1 MPEAQNRTSLVAASM
16 ARPTDKEHRVS
27 LYVVIGRTHFGSKH
41 QMPAQYRRS
50 RVSTLL
56 DTYEAGFAL
65 FEQMAL
71 RKVRSNLDR
80 LFDKSL
86 TDLIRGIRNNKENE
100 ARYIASCIE
109 EIKMELRQDSTYI
122 KANAIEKLAYLQ
134 MLGYDISWA
143 AFNIIEVMA
152 STKYTE
158 KRIGYLAAA
167 QCFHDTTE
175 VLMLTTNLIRKDLNS
190 SNMYDSGVALGGLS
204 CFVTPDLARDLASD
218 IVNLL
223 SSSRPYTRKRAVLLL
238 YKIFLKYP
246 EALRPTFQRLKEK
259 LEDVDPGVQSAA
271 VNVICELARKNPK
284 NYLTLAPVFFKLM
297 TTSSNNWMLIK
308 IIKLFG
314 ALVPLEPRLGKK
326 LLEPLTNLINS
337 TSAMSLLYEC
347 INTVIAVLISISAG
361 GDHAASIQLCVQKL
375 GVLIEDSD
383 QNLKYLGLLA
393 MGKILQTHPK
403 AVQAHKDIVLRCL
416 DDKDES
422 IRLRSL
428 DLLYGMVSKKNI
440 MEIVKKLMEHVESAE
455 GSHYRDELLT
465 RIIGICSYNNYQFIT
480 NFEWYIS
487 VLVELTKVE
496 GTKHGAR
503 IAEQIQDVTVRVE
516 SIRHFSVSQMALLVE
531 NAHILLAGSVQQRSN
546 ICEVLLAAA
555 WICGEYSQHVRN
567 IHSVLE
573 SMLRARTSVMSGHIL
588 SVYVQNIGK
597 LYSTLL
603 SKAEKEDDWDAIE
616 SLDNLML
623 SKLADFELAEHL
635 EAQERACT
643 LMGVLRVVEA
653 AHGRR
658 EKIAG
663 DVAKLYEGELNP
675 VAAKAQRKVPV
686 PEGLDLDEWIGE
698 PWQDTPE
705 SSEESDIDSTFGQPA
720 PRIRTEFTS
729 FGAVPQLEDEPKF
742 GEKPKKGKKKEPVVE
757 LSPEEVERRRKAREA
772 EREHNPYYVKGT
784 ATAPKRPTRFVA
796 SESLHSNDVD
806 KVDIQS
812 PLEIPGVVGLS
823 RYMEQQDA
831 TLTWKKAKEETTKK
845 KKKGTKKGKKK
856 RRISSSSEEEVVVV
870 HRVNRADGEMPEG
883 AKSTDEEDRAA
894 QVSDEFRALDI
905 NLDEP
910 LRPDEVVR
918 GPQAYNRQNAGGP
931 RPALVPRSPTTSS
944 YQNRAPLDLVEPVK
958 KKKKERKETDDST
971 QKRKKKKRPQAAT
984 APSKNAD
991 IDIDA
996 WLKDETTPVVRAD
1009 GVENS
1014 LDALKV
1020 EKKLKRKKKTTATT
1034 TTTTTTREA
1043 YEETSGVCTPSN
1055 PNLDRGISPK
1065 SSRCGASVST
1075 KLCSN
1080 QDLTV
1085 GYSSLASV
1093 GTEGEVIIRLDL
1105 SITGNRH
1112 LKDIE
1117 AIIVD
1122 TLNAR
1127 MVRTEPGF
1135 LLPTRLSPGENGELR
1150 LHLAV
1155 ASKTVSQ
1162 TLRGTISYVAEENDT
1177 TVAGKLD
1184 FKLPLRSTDS
1194 LLASTISKSDFS
1206 QLLSGGSVDYSSSAQ
1221 FASEQS
1227 FVDLLSRITAIGHLS
1242 VVEEV
1247 GSAASLYAST
1257 ASGEPLCVLLKKTD
1271 DNVNIGCKAGDQK
1284 LVDVVV
1290 EDLKEI
1296 CAKR

>member
-1 MPEAQNRTSLVAASM
+1 M
-16 ARPTDKEHRVS
+16 
-27 LYVVIGRTHFGSKH
+27 
-41 QMPAQYRRS
+41 
-50 RVSTLL
+50 
-56 DTYEAGFAL
+56 
-65 FEQMAL
+65 
-71 RKVRSNLDR
+71 
-80 LFDKSL
+80 
-86 TDLIRGIRNNKENE
+86 
-100 ARYIASCIE
+100 
-109 EIKMELRQDSTYI
+109 
-122 KANAIEKLAYLQ
+122 
-134 MLGYDISWA
+134 
-143 AFNIIEVMA
+143 
-152 STKYTE
+152 
-158 KRIGYLAAA
+158 
-167 QCFHDTTE
+167 
-175 VLMLTTNLIRKDLNS
+175 
-190 SNMYDSGVALGGLS
+190 
-204 CFVTPDLARDLASD
+204 
-218 IVNLL
+218 
-223 SSSRPYTRKRAVLLL
+223 
-238 YKIFLKYP
+238 
-246 EALRPTFQRLKEK
+246 
-259 LEDVDPGVQSAA
+259 
-271 VNVICELARKNPK
+271 
-284 NYLTLAPVFFKLM
+284 
-297 TTSSNNWMLIK
+297 
-308 IIKLFG
+308 
-314 ALVPLEPRLGKK
+314 
-326 LLEPLTNLINS
+326 
-337 TSAMSLLYEC
+337 
-347 INTVIAVLISISAG
+347 
-361 GDHAASIQLCVQKL
+361 
-375 GVLIEDSD
+375 
-383 QNLKYLGLLA
+383 
-393 MGKILQTHPK
+393 
-403 AVQAHKDIVLRCL
+403 
-416 DDKDES
+416 
-422 IRLRSL
+422 
-428 DLLYGMVSKKNI
+428 
-440 MEIVKKLMEHVESAE
+440 
-455 GSHYRDELLT
+455 
-465 RIIGICSYNNYQFIT
+465 
-480 NFEWYIS
+480 
-487 VLVELTKVE
+487 
-496 GTKHGAR
+496 
-503 IAEQIQDVTVRVE
+503 
-516 SIRHFSVSQMALLVE
+516 
-531 NAHILLAGSVQQRSN
+531 
-546 ICEVLLAAA
+546 
-555 WICGEYSQHVRN
+555 
-567 IHSVLE
+567 
-573 SMLRARTSVMSGHIL
+573 
-588 SVYVQNIGK
+588 
-597 LYSTLL
+597 
-603 SKAEKEDDWDAIE
+603 
-616 SLDNLML
+616 
-623 SKLADFELAEHL
+623 
-635 EAQERACT
+635 
-643 LMGVLRVVEA
+643 
-653 AHGRR
+653 
-658 EKIAG
+658 
-663 DVAKLYEGELNP
+663 
-675 VAAKAQRKVPV
+675 
-686 PEGLDLDEWIGE
+686 
-698 PWQDTPE
+698 
-705 SSEESDIDSTFGQPA
+705 QPA

-1043 YEETSGVCTPSN
+1043 YE
-1055 PNLDRGISPK
+1055 
-1065 SSRCGASVST
+1065 
-1075 KLCSN
+1075 
-1080 QDLTV
+1080 

-1127 MVRTEPGF
+1127 MPGF

-1194 LLASTISKSDFS
+1194 LLASTISKLVLFP
-1206 QLLSGGSVDYSSSAQ
+1206 G
-1221 FASEQS
+1221 
-1227 FVDLLSRITAIGHLS
+1227 FVVRELYKI
-1242 VVEEV
+1242 VEEV

-1257 ASGEPLCVLLKKTD
+1257 ASGEPLCVLLKKTVSSCLSRVSD
-1271 DNVNIGCKAGDQK
+1271 YGYSYLSPPD
-1284 LVDVVV
+1284 
-1290 EDLKEI
+1290 
-1296 CAKR
+1296 

>member
-1 MPEAQNRTSLVAASM
+1 MP
-16 ARPTDKEHRVS
+16 
-27 LYVVIGRTHFGSKH
+27 IGSNVPSVT
-41 QMPAQYRRS
+41 
-50 RVSTLL
+50 VLL
-56 DTYEAGFAL
+56 DTVEAGFAL
-65 FEQMAL
+65 LPFRFEQMAL

-167 QCFHDTTE
+167 QCFHDTTD

-190 SNMYDSGVALGGLS
+190 TNIYDSGVALGGLS

-246 EALRPTFQRLKEK
+246 EALRPTFPRLKDK
-259 LEDVDPGVQSAA
+259 LEDPDPGVQSAA

-496 GTKHGAR
+496 GTKHGAK

-531 NAHILLAGSVQQRSN
+531 NAHVLLAGSAQQRSN
-546 ICEVLLAAA
+546 ISEVLLAAA

-567 IHSVLE
+567 VQSVLE

-603 SKAEKEDDWDAIE
+603 SKAEEDDDWDAIE

-643 LMGVLRVVEA
+643 LMSILRVAETTHA
-653 AHGRR
+653 NR
-658 EKIAG
+658 EKIA
-663 DVAKLYEGELNP
+663 DDIAKLYEGELNP
-675 VAAKAQRKVPV
+675 VAAKAQKKVPI
-686 PEGLDLDEWIGE
+686 PEGLDLDQWINE
-698 PWQDTPE
+698 PWEDTPE
-705 SSEESDIDSTFGQPA
+705 SSEESDVETTFGQPA
-720 PRIRTEFTS
+720 PRIRSEFTS
-729 FGAVPQLEDEPKF
+729 FGSVPTYEDEPKF
-742 GEKPKKGKKKEPVVE
+742 GEKPRKNKKKEAVE
-757 LSPEEVERRRKAREA
+757 LSPEEIERRRKAREA
-772 EREHNPYYVKGT
+772 ERESNPYYVKGT
-784 ATAPKRPTRFVA
+784 AAPKRPTRFVTM
-796 SESLHSNDVD
+796 ESMHANDGD
-806 KVDIQS
+806 KIDIQS

-823 RYMEQQDA
+823 RYMEQQDS
-831 TLTWKKAKEETTKK
+831 TLTWKEAKEDVKK
-845 KKKGTKKGKKK
+845 KKKGKGKKGKKK
-856 RRISSSSEEEVVVV
+856 RRVSTSSEEEVTVV
-870 HRVNRADGEMPEG
+870 HQVNRADGEMPEG
-883 AKSTDEEDRAA
+883 AKSTDDEDDAA
-894 QVSDEFRALDI
+894 KLASDEFRALDI

-918 GPQAYNRQNAGGP
+918 GPPVYNRQRATSPRGP
-931 RPALVPRSPTTSS
+931 LVPRSPTATS
-944 YQNRAPLDLVEPVK
+944 YQNRAPLDLIEPIK
-958 KKKKERKETDDST
+958 KKKKEKAVKDDGV
-971 QKRKKKKRPQAAT
+971 QKKKKKKKAPAVTHTENAIAA
-984 APSKNAD
+984 PHD
-991 IDIDA
+991 ELDIDA
-996 WLKDETTPVVRAD
+996 WLRDEQAPAPTV
-1009 GVENS
+1009 VENS
-1014 LDALKV
+1014 KP
-1020 EKKLKRKKKTTATT
+1020 EKKTKKKKKLTVA
-1034 TTTTTTREA
+1034 REA

-1055 PNLDRGISPK
+1055 PNIDRISPK
-1065 SSRCGASVST
+1065 TSHCTTPGSA

-1080 QDLTV
+1080 SDLVVDYATTANP
-1085 GYSSLASV
+1085 GS
-1093 GTEGEVIIRLDL
+1093 EEVIIKLGLIIPGPR
-1105 SITGNRH
+1105 R

-1117 AIIVD
+1117 ANVVD

-1127 MVRTEPGF
+1127 MVRSEPGF
-1135 LLPTRLSPGENGELR
+1135 LLPTALSPGDHGELR
-1150 LHLAV
+1150 LHIALV
-1155 ASKTVSQ
+1155 SKTTSQ
-1162 TLRGTISYVAEENDT
+1162 TLRGTITYLAEEEDGS
-1177 TVAGKLD
+1177 VPGKLD
-1184 FKLPLRSTDS
+1184 FKVPLRSTDS
-1194 LLASTISKSDFS
+1194 LLSVAISKSDFS
-1206 QLLSGGSVDYSSSAQ
+1206 QLLADGPVDFSASAQ
-1221 FASEQS
+1221 FASES
-1227 FVDLLSRITAIGHLS
+1227 GFRDLLTRITFVGHLS

-1247 GSAASLYAST
+1247 SSAASLYAT
-1257 ASGEPLCVLLKKTD
+1257 TTSGSPVCVLLKKNEE
-1271 DNVNIGCKAGDQK
+1271 NVHIACKSGDQK
-1284 LVDVVV
+1284 LADVIV
-1290 EDLKEI
+1290 EDLKDI
-1296 CAKR
+1296 CTRR

>member
-1 MPEAQNRTSLVAASM
+1 
-16 ARPTDKEHRVS
+16 
-27 LYVVIGRTHFGSKH
+27 
-41 QMPAQYRRS
+41 
-50 RVSTLL
+50 
-56 DTYEAGFAL
+56 
-65 FEQMAL
+65 MAL

-246 EALRPTFQRLKEK
+246 EALRPTFPRLKDK
-259 LEDVDPGVQSAA
+259 LEDPDPGVQSAA

-455 GSHYRDELLT
+455 GSHYRDELLS

-496 GTKHGAR
+496 GTKHGAK

-531 NAHILLAGSVQQRSN
+531 NAHILLAGSAQQRNN
-546 ICEVLLAAA
+546 ISEVLLAAA

-567 IHSVLE
+567 VPSVLE

-603 SKAEKEDDWDAIE
+603 SKAEEEDDWDAIE

-643 LMGVLRVVEA
+643 LMSILRVMEA
-653 AHGRR
+653 AHARR
-658 EKIAG
+658 EKIAT
-663 DVAKLYEGELNP
+663 DIAKLYEGELNP
-675 VAAKAQRKVPV
+675 VAPKAQRKVPV
-686 PEGLDLDEWIGE
+686 PDGLDLDEWINE

-720 PRIRTEFTS
+720 PRIRSEFTS
-729 FGAVPQLEDEPKF
+729 FGCVPTYDDEPKI
-742 GEKPKKGKKKEPVVE
+742 GEKPKKGKKKETVE

-772 EREHNPYYVKGT
+772 ERESNPYYVKGT
-784 ATAPKRPTRFVA
+784 ATAPKRPTRFVTMDTA
-796 SESLHSNDVD
+796 HANDVD
-806 KVDIQS
+806 KIDIQS

-823 RYMEQQDA
+823 RYMEQQDS
-831 TLTWKKAKEETTKK
+831 TLTWKKAKEDTKK
-845 KKKGTKKGKKK
+845 KKKGKKGKKK
-856 RRISSSSEEEVVVV
+856 RKISTSSEEEVAVV
-870 HRVNRADGEMPEG
+870 HQVNRADGEMPEG
-883 AKSTDEEDRAA
+883 AKSTDDEDSAA
-894 QVSDEFRALDI
+894 KGVSDEFRALDI

-918 GPQAYNRQNAGGP
+918 GPPVYTRQRASSP
-931 RPALVPRSPTTSS
+931 RPALVPRSPTTMP
-944 YQNRAPLDLVEPVK
+944 YQNRTPLDLNETPK
-958 KKKKERKETDDST
+958 KKKKEKAEKDDGT
-971 QKRKKKKRPQAAT
+971 QKKKKKKRPAAT
-984 APSKNAD
+984 AAATETAATAVQNSEV
-991 IDIDA
+991 DIDA
-996 WLKDETTPVVRAD
+996 WLRDEEPPAA
-1009 GVENS
+1009 VENS
-1014 LDALKV
+1014 KP
-1020 EKKLKRKKKTTATT
+1020 EKKTKKKKKLAVA
-1034 TTTTTTREA
+1034 REA

-1055 PNLDRGISPK
+1055 PNIDRGISPRM
-1065 SSRCGASVST
+1065 SHCTGPGST

-1080 QDLTV
+1080 SDLSV
-1085 GYSSLASV
+1085 DFASSLNAGSD
-1093 GTEGEVIIRLDL
+1093 EVVVRLGL
-1105 SITGNRH
+1105 LITGPRR
-1112 LKDIE
+1112 LKNVE
-1117 AIIVD
+1117 ANVVD

-1127 MVRTEPGF
+1127 MVRSEPGF
-1135 LLPTRLSPGENGELR
+1135 LLPTPLSPGEHGELR
-1150 LHLAV
+1150 LHFAV
-1155 ASKTVSQ
+1155 ASKTISQ
-1162 TLRGTISYVAEENDT
+1162 MLRGTITYLAQEEDGS
-1177 TVAGKLD
+1177 VPGKLD
-1184 FKLPLRSTDS
+1184 FKVPLRCTDS
-1194 LLASTISKSDFS
+1194 LLSVTTSKNDFS
-1206 QLLSGGSVDYSSSAQ
+1206 QLLAGGRVDFSASAQ
-1221 FASEQS
+1221 FASEHS
-1227 FVDLLSRITAIGHLS
+1227 FRDLLTRITFVGHFS

-1247 GSAASLYAST
+1247 GSAASLYAT
-1257 ASGEPLCVLLKKTD
+1257 TTSGDPVCVLLKKNEE
-1271 DNVNIGCKAGDQK
+1271 NVHIGCKSGEQK
-1284 LVDVVV
+1284 MADTVV
-1290 EDLKEI
+1290 EDLKDI
-1296 CAKR
+1296 CTRR

>member
-1 MPEAQNRTSLVAASM
+1 MPSTSKTSRAAAS
-16 ARPTDKEHRVS
+16 
-27 LYVVIGRTHFGSKH
+27 
-41 QMPAQYRRS
+41 
-50 RVSTLL
+50 LL
-56 DTYEAGFAL
+56 DITEAGFVL

-167 QCFHDTTE
+167 QCFNDTTE

-190 SNMYDSGVALGGLS
+190 ANMYDSGVALGGLS

-246 EALRPTFQRLKEK
+246 EALRPTFPRLKDK
-259 LEDVDPGVQSAA
+259 LEDPDPGVQSAA

-455 GSHYRDELLT
+455 GSHYRDELLS

-496 GTKHGAR
+496 GTKHGAK

-531 NAHILLAGSVQQRSN
+531 NAHILLAGSAQQRNN
-546 ICEVLLAAA
+546 ISEVLLAAA

-567 IHSVLE
+567 VPSVLE

-603 SKAEKEDDWDAIE
+603 SKAEEEDDWDAIE

-643 LMGVLRVVEA
+643 LMSILRVVEA
-653 AHGRR
+653 AHGKR
-658 EKIAG
+658 EKIAA
-663 DVAKLYEGELNP
+663 DIAKLYEGELNP

-686 PEGLDLDEWIGE
+686 PEGLDLDEWINE

-705 SSEESDIDSTFGQPA
+705 SSEESDVDATFGQPA
-720 PRIRTEFTS
+720 PRIRSEFTS
-729 FGAVPQLEDEPKF
+729 FGNVPTYEDQPKF
-742 GEKPKKGKKKEPVVE
+742 GEKPKKGKRKESLE
-757 LSPEEVERRRKAREA
+757 LSPEEIERRRKAREA
-772 EREHNPYYVKGT
+772 ERESNPYYVKGS
-784 ATAPKRPTRFVA
+784 ATVPKRPTRFVTL
-796 SESLHSNDVD
+796 ESAHANDVD

-823 RYMEQQDA
+823 RYMEQQDS
-831 TLTWKKAKEETTKK
+831 TLTWKKAKEDTKK
-845 KKKGTKKGKKK
+845 KKKGKKGKKK
-856 RRISSSSEEEVVVV
+856 RRASTTSEEEVAVV
-870 HRVNRADGEMPEG
+870 HQVNRADGEMPEG
-883 AKSTDEEDRAA
+883 AKSTDDEDNAA
-894 QVSDEFRALDI
+894 NVSDEFRALDI

-910 LRPDEVVR
+910 LRPEEVVR
-918 GPQAYNRQNAGGP
+918 GPPIYTRQRASPP
-931 RPALVPRSPTTSS
+931 RPALVPRSPTTMS
-944 YQNRAPLDLVEPVK
+944 YQGRSPFDLNDMPK
-958 KKKKERKETDDST
+958 KKKKEKLGNDDGAL
-971 QKRKKKKRPQAAT
+971 KKKKKKKAAVT
-984 APSKNAD
+984 AAASANTNVIKSSE

-996 WLKDETTPVVRAD
+996 WLRDETPAV
-1009 GVENS
+1009 VENS
-1014 LDALKV
+1014 RS
-1020 EKKLKRKKKTTATT
+1020 EKKTKKKKKLAVA
-1034 TTTTTTREA
+1034 REA

-1065 SSRCGASVST
+1065 LSHCTGPGST

-1080 QDLTV
+1080 ADLCVDFT
-1085 GYSSLASV
+1085 SSSNPSSD
-1093 GTEGEVIIRLDL
+1093 EVVIKLGL
-1105 SITGNRH
+1105 LITGARR

-1117 AIIVD
+1117 ANVVD

-1127 MVRTEPGF
+1127 MVRSEPGF
-1135 LLPTRLSPGENGELR
+1135 LLPTTLSSGEHGELR
-1150 LHLAV
+1150 LHIAV
-1155 ASKTVSQ
+1155 TSKTVSQ
-1162 TLRGTISYVAEENDT
+1162 TLRGTITYLVEEEDGS
-1177 TVAGKLD
+1177 VPGKLD
-1184 FKLPLRSTDS
+1184 FKVPLRSTDS
-1194 LLASTISKSDFS
+1194 LLSVMITKNNFS
-1206 QLLSGGSVDYSSSAQ
+1206 QLLAGGSVDFSASAQ
-1221 FASEQS
+1221 FMSEHG
-1227 FVDLLSRITAIGHLS
+1227 FRELLTRITFVGHFS

-1247 GSAASLYAST
+1247 ASAASLYAT
-1257 ASGEPLCVLLKKTD
+1257 TTSGDPICVLLKKNEE
-1271 DNVNIGCKAGDQK
+1271 NVHIGCKTGDQK
-1284 LVDVVV
+1284 LADVVV
-1290 EDLKEI
+1290 EDLKDI
-1296 CAKR
+1296 CSRV